1 MEKIIYALW
10 KKDTQTGDEFR
21 EELRTQLCPGLR
33 RDNIHTM
40 RLCVSDSGV
49 APASAYRIENAKP
62 VADAILSL
70 WVDTAIARTGIEK
83 SLQQYTA
90 KYAGYLV
97 TESEPLPNR
106 THPPAKNE
114 RTFGMN
120 QVVFL
125 QKPERLSFE
134 EWITTWHGSHTGVAI
149 DTQSTFGYRQ
159 NVVARALTPD
169 APACDAI
176 VEENFPE
183 AAIHSRAAF
192 YDAEGNPE
200 LQQEREK
207 LMMESCMRFIDFDK
221 IDCVPMSE
229 YVIS

>member
-10 KKDTQTGDEFR
+10 KTDKQTGDEFR
-21 EELRTQLCPGLR
+21 EILRTQLCPELG
-33 RDNIHTM
+33 RDDIHKI
-40 RLCVSDSGV
+40 RLCVSDSDV
-49 APASAYRIENAKP
+49 APAHEYRMENTKP

-70 WVDTAIARTGIEK
+70 WLDTAIARTDIEK
-83 SLQQYTA
+83 CLQQYSE
-90 KYAGYLV
+90 KHAGYLV

-106 THPPAKNE
+106 AHPPAQNE

-125 QKPERLSFE
+125 QKPERLSFD
-134 EWITTWHGSHTGVAI
+134 EWIAIWHGSHTQVAI

-169 APACDAI
+169 APPCDAI

-183 AAIHSRAAF
+183 AAIHGRAAF
-192 YDAEGNPE
+192 YDAEGNPA

-207 LMMESCMRFIDFDK
+207 LMIDSCMRFIDFDK

-229 YVIS
+229 YVIR

>member
-10 KKDTQTGDEFR
+10 KTEADSGDQFR
-21 EELRTQLCPGLR
+21 DKLRNELCPALI
-33 RDNIHTM
+33 RDGIHKI
-40 RLCVSDSGV
+40 RICVSDSGV
-49 APASAYRIENAKP
+49 AAAQGYRMESSKSAANAI
-62 VADAILSL
+62 VSV
-70 WVDTAIARTGIEK
+70 WVDTAISRKPIEAELQKYTGK
-83 SLQQYTA
+83 F
-90 KYAGYLV
+90 AGYLV
-97 TESEPLPNR
+97 TESEPLVNQKHTPG
-106 THPPAKNE
+106 KGE

-125 QKPERLSFE
+125 QKPERLTFA
-134 EWITTWHGSHTGVAI
+134 EWIDIWHGSHTQIAI

-159 NVVARALTPD
+159 NVVARALTKG

-183 AAIHSRAAF
+183 AAIHGRAAF
-192 YDAEGNPE
+192 YNADGNPE
-200 LQQEREK
+200 LQQERE
-207 LMMESCMRFIDFDK
+207 LQMMGSCMRFIDFDK